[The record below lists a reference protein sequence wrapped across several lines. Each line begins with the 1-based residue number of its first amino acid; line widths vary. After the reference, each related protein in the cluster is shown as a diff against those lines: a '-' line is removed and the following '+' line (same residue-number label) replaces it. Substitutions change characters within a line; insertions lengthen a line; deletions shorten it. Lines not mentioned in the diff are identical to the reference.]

1 MTVVETEYTAEE
13 NKVRIAVIGSGISGL
28 VAANKLSRDHLVTV
42 FEADSRIGGHTA
54 TKDVTVGTER
64 HAIDTG
70 FIVFN
75 DRTYPEFIKLMG
87 SMGVRSQPTTMGFSV
102 CCERTGL
109 EYSGG
114 SLNSLFA
121 QRRNLFSPYFL
132 SLVHDILRFNRQALD
147 HFEHGGLNP
156 EQTLD
161 EYLCQHNYGTA
172 FVRHYLTPMAA
183 AIWSSSQQTVL
194 NFPVLFFVRF
204 FKNHGLLQ
212 IRNRPQWRT
221 LIGGSKSYLEPLSQP
236 FREQIRL
243 NCPVQK
249 ISRRENGVTVTS
261 ERFGDEEF
269 DHVVVAAHADQALSM
284 LADPSNA
291 EREILAA
298 IPYRKNSVVLHTD
311 SRVLPE
317 RRSTWSSWNY
327 RITAAAQELP
337 VLSYNMNILQR
348 IESEHTFCVTLN
360 NDHAIDPNKILGRY
374 EYAHPEFSANAVAAQ
389 ERWPDINGLRNTWF
403 CGAYWRNGFHEDGV
417 SSALRV
423 VEQLGKSA

>member
-1 MTVVETEYTAEE
+1 M
-13 NKVRIAVIGSGISGL
+13 RIAIVGTGISGL
-28 VAANKLSRDHLVTV
+28 IAANKLSRDHLVTV
-42 FEADSRIGGHTA
+42 FEGADRIGGHTA
-54 TKDVTVGTER
+54 TKDVMIDGKS

-75 DRTYPEFIKLMG
+75 DRTYPEFIKLMD

-102 CCERTGL
+102 SCERTGL

-121 QRRNLFSPYFL
+121 QRKNLLSPYFL
-132 SLVHDILRFNRQALD
+132 SLVRDILRFNRQALNHLEND
-147 HFEHGGLNP
+147 QLDP

-161 EYLCQHNYGTA
+161 QYLYQHNYGTA
-172 FVRHYLTPMAA
+172 FVRHYLAPMAS

-194 NFPVLFFVRF
+194 DFPVLFFVRF

-221 LIGGSKSYLEPLSQP
+221 LIGGSNSYLEPLTRH
-236 FREQIRL
+236 FKERIRL
-243 NCPVQK
+243 SSPVSK
-249 ISRRENGVTVTS
+249 IIRGENGVTVVS
-261 ERFGDEEF
+261 DRFGIEEF
-269 DHVVVAAHADQALSM
+269 DHVVIAAHADQALSL
-284 LADPSNA
+284 LADPSRA
-291 EREILAA
+291 EQEILAA

-311 SRVLPE
+311 ASVLPE

-327 RITAAAQELP
+327 RITASAQELP

-360 NDHAIDPNKILGRY
+360 HDHAIDPTKVLGRY
-374 EYAHPEFSANAVAAQ
+374 EYSHPEFSAEAVSAQ
-389 ERWPDINGLRNTWF
+389 ERWPDINGANTWY

-423 VEQLGKSA
+423 VQQLSKGA

>member
-1 MTVVETEYTAEE
+1 M
-13 NKVRIAVIGSGISGL
+13 
-28 VAANKLSRDHLVTV
+28 VTV
-42 FEADSRIGGHTA
+42 FEGADRIGGHTA
-54 TKDVTVGTER
+54 TKDVMIDGKS

-75 DRTYPEFIKLMG
+75 DRTYPEFIKLMD

-102 CCERTGL
+102 SCERTGL

-121 QRRNLFSPYFL
+121 QRKNLLSPYFL
-132 SLVHDILRFNRQALD
+132 SLVRDILRFNRQALNHLEND
-147 HFEHGGLNP
+147 QLDP

-161 EYLCQHNYGTA
+161 QYLYQHNYGTA
-172 FVRHYLTPMAA
+172 FVRHYLAPMAS

-194 NFPVLFFVRF
+194 DFPVLFFVRF

-221 LIGGSKSYLEPLSQP
+221 LIGGSNSYLEPLTRH
-236 FREQIRL
+236 FKERIRL
-243 NCPVQK
+243 SSPVSK
-249 ISRRENGVTVTS
+249 IIRGENGVTVVS
-261 ERFGDEEF
+261 DRFGIEEF
-269 DHVVVAAHADQALSM
+269 DHVVIAAHADQALSL
-284 LADPSNA
+284 LADPSRA
-291 EREILAA
+291 EQEILAA

-311 SRVLPE
+311 ASVLPE

-327 RITAAAQELP
+327 RITASAQELP

-360 NDHAIDPNKILGRY
+360 HDHAIDPTKVLGRY
-374 EYAHPEFSANAVAAQ
+374 EYSHPEFSAEAVSAQ
-389 ERWPDINGLRNTWF
+389 ERWPDINGANTWY

-423 VEQLGKSA
+423 VQQLSKGA

>member
-1 MTVVETEYTAEE
+1 M
-13 NKVRIAVIGSGISGL
+13 RIAVVGTGISGL
-28 VAANKLSRDHLVTV
+28 VAANKLSRDHAVTV
-42 FEADSRIGGHTA
+42 FEGEDRIGGHTA
-54 TKDVTVGTER
+54 TKNVAIDNTR
-64 HAIDTG
+64 YAIDTG

-121 QRRNLFSPYFL
+121 QRKNIVSPYFL
-132 SLVHDILRFNRQALD
+132 SLVRDILRFNRQAAE
-147 HFEHGGLNP
+147 HFERGELNP

-161 EYLCQHNYGTA
+161 EYLFQHKYGTA
-172 FVRHYLTPMAA
+172 FVRHYLAPMAA
-183 AIWSSSQQTVL
+183 AIWSSSQQAVL
-194 NFPVLFFVRF
+194 DFPVLFFVRF

-221 LIGGSKSYLEPLSQP
+221 LTGGSSSYLEPITQP
-236 FREQIRL
+236 FKEHIRL
-243 NCPVQK
+243 SCPVRK
-249 ISRRENGVTVTS
+249 ITRNENKVTVLS
-261 ERFGDEEF
+261 DQFGEEEF
-269 DHVVVAAHADQALSM
+269 DHVVVAAHADQALSV
-284 LADPSNA
+284 LGDASKA
-291 EREILAA
+291 EQDILGAM
-298 IPYRKNSVVLHTD
+298 PYSKNTVVLHTD
-311 SRVLPE
+311 TRVLPE

-327 RITAAAQELP
+327 RITASAQELP

-360 NDHAIDPNKILGRY
+360 HDQAIDQNKILGRY
-374 EYAHPEFSANAVAAQ
+374 EYAHPEFSAEAVAAQ
-389 ERWPDINGLRNTWF
+389 ERWAEINGMRNTWY

-417 SSALRV
+417 FSALRV
-423 VEQLGKSA
+423 VEQLHNGS

>member
-1 MTVVETEYTAEE
+1 M
-13 NKVRIAVIGSGISGL
+13 RIAVVGTGISGL

-42 FEADSRIGGHTA
+42 FESADRLGGHTA
-54 TKDVTVGTER
+54 TKNVVIDGNSY
-64 HAIDTG
+64 AIDTG

-75 DRTYPEFIKLMG
+75 DRTYPEFIKIMDG
-87 SMGVRSQPTTMGFSV
+87 MGVRTQSTTMGFSV

-114 SLNSLFA
+114 SLNTLFA
-121 QRRNLFSPYFL
+121 QRKNLLSPYFL
-132 SLVHDILRFNRQALD
+132 SLVRDILRFNRQALE
-147 HFEHGGLNP
+147 HFEHDKLDP

-161 EYLCQHNYGTA
+161 QYLFQHNYGTA
-172 FVRHYLTPMAA
+172 FVRHYLAPMAA

-194 NFPVLFFVRF
+194 DFPVLFFVRF

-221 LIGGSKSYLEPLSQP
+221 LIGGSNSYLEPITQP
-236 FREQIRL
+236 FKEQIRL
-243 NCPVQK
+243 SCPVRK
-249 ISRRENGVTVTS
+249 IKRGETGVTVAS
-261 ERFGDEEF
+261 DRFGEEEF
-269 DHVVVAAHADQALSM
+269 DHVVIAAHADQALSI
-284 LADPSNA
+284 LADPSKA
-291 EREILAA
+291 EQEILAA

-311 SRVLPE
+311 TAVLPE
-317 RRSTWSSWNY
+317 RHSTWSSWNY

-360 NDHAIDPNKILGRY
+360 HDEAIDPSKILGRY
-374 EYAHPEFSANAVAAQ
+374 EYAHPEFSADAVAAQ
-389 ERWPDINGLRNTWF
+389 QRWLDINGVRNTWY

-417 SSALRV
+417 TSALRV
-423 VEQLGKSA
+423 VAQLSKDG